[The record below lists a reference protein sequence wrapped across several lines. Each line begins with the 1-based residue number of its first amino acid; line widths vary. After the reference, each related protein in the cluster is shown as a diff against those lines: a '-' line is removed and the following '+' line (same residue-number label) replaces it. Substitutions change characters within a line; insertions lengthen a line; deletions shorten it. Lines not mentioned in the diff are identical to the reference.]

1 MDYANVLTEYSYL
14 VNEYLEGYESKVVCQ
29 RKHIFNYEKQHDYD
43 VNGNFNLDEIKKWV
57 SESDYVIF
65 GEETGMGNFN
75 ILTYYSNLLSIN
87 LIRDKK
93 VCVWHP
99 GTQYRQNYQSFNNN
113 KINNNFFKR
122 LYAIDLYRLS
132 PKTEKDSILLPY
144 KFYNIN
150 KEELLK
156 GFVEKINNPPYII
169 LHCPS
174 NPSKK
179 GTQLITKQIN
189 SLGLNK
195 DKFIYHVLHGQPNTV
210 VMNSKNN
217 SLFYID
223 QFNVE
228 GGFGVASMESLIKS
242 NFTFCKIDKSLIGLS
257 NFYKNKDFPIIDLGT
272 DVESLQN
279 KLKSVLLLDK
289 DILIK
294 YAEKYVKDIVYFYS
308 PKNMINDFE
317 KKVLVDG

>member
-29 RKHIFNYEKQHDYD
+29 RKHVFNYEKQHDYD
-43 VNGNFNLDEIKKWV
+43 VKGNFNLDEIKKWV
-57 SESDYVIF
+57 SESEYIIF

-75 ILTYYSNLLSIN
+75 ILTYYSKLLNIN
-87 LIRDKK
+87 LIKDKK

-113 KINNNFFKR
+113 KTNNNFFKR

-132 PKTEKDSILLPY
+132 PKTEKDKTLLPY
-144 KFYNIN
+144 KFYDID
-150 KEELLK
+150 KEGLLK
-156 GFVEKINNPPYII
+156 GFIEKINNPPYII

-195 DKFIYHVLHGQPNTV
+195 DKFIYKVIHGQPNDII
-210 VMNSKNN
+210 MNNKNK

-223 QFNVE
+223 QFNDR

-242 NFTFCKIDKSLIGLS
+242 NFTFSRIDKSLIGLE
-257 NFYKNKDFPIIDLGT
+257 NFYTDKDFPIIDLGT
-272 DVESLQN
+272 NIESLQN
-279 KLKSVLLLDK
+279 KLKSVFLLEKEDLIEYAK
-289 DILIK
+289 KYVNDIL
-294 YAEKYVKDIVYFYS
+294 YFYS
-308 PKNMINDFE
+308 PQSMVKDFE
-317 KKVLVDG
+317 KSVLIDG